1 MGEYDDRLE
10 SISTEVSRLASN
22 VAYLVQKYEA
32 GGGGSGSG
40 GGSSGGSVDMSAV
53 RAVYDPQ
60 ISTITSD
67 ITSIKSVNTTQN
79 NKISAL
85 EALVSPTK
93 NSLGAENLA
102 AFHNNIW
109 RGKDISKTYTID
121 QLHSKVSG
129 GDFSDLYIGDYF
141 VKPVTYNGTSFD
153 HTFRIAGFDTFLY
166 HGDSDA
172 NMVTAHHIVLV
183 PDVLVDTASA
193 LMTTTM
199 SSSASATGGYA
210 ASPAR
215 TLVGGAL
222 HTALNA
228 SSCLNGHILKHRAFF
243 TTSVSSDG
251 IVNNGEWND
260 ENSGVLSVSMI
271 LGFVPGH
278 QINPYSVGH
287 CVGQLPLFRLNPSM
301 IWHAKIGG
309 SAKHY
314 WYWTRDPADASR
326 FFRIGADSKLGFASP
341 NNAGPFRIYTLFT

>member
-32 GGGGSGSG
+32 GGD
-40 GGSSGGSVDMSAV
+40 SSSSSGSVDMSAV

-85 EALVSPTK
+85 EALVTPTK
-93 NSLGAENLA
+93 NSMGAENLA

-109 RGKDISKTYTID
+109 RGKNLTSVYTID
-121 QLHSKVSG
+121 QLHSKVSA

-141 VKPVTYNGTSFD
+141 VKPVTYNGTSYD

-193 LMTTTM
+193 LMTTAM
-199 SSSASATGGYA
+199 SSTTSATGGYA

-215 TLVGGAL
+215 TLVGGTL

-228 SSCLNGHILKHRAFF
+228 SGCFNGHILKHRAFF
-243 TTSVSSDG
+243 TNAVDSSG
-251 IVNNGEWND
+251 IVTMGEWAD
-260 ENSGVLSVSMI
+260 ENTGVLSVSMI
-271 LGFVPGH
+271 LGFSPGH

-314 WYWTRDPADASR
+314 WYWTRDPADATHW
-326 FFRIGADSKLGFASP
+326 FRIGADSKLGFAAP
-341 NNAGPFRIYTLFT
+341 NSSGPFRTYTLFT